1 MDLLHLS
8 CDGTFSIPAWR
19 LVLIRVRNILMLCVG
34 FILML
39 PIVADSLM
47 LTLMMGDCGLMSSC
61 VDGMSL
67 PRDALL

>member
-8 CDGTFSIPAWR
+8 CDGTFSTIPAWR
-19 LVLIRVRNILMLCVG
+19 LMLCVG

-47 LTLMMGDCGLMSSC
+47 LILMMGDCGLMSSC

-67 PRDALL
+67 PRDVLL